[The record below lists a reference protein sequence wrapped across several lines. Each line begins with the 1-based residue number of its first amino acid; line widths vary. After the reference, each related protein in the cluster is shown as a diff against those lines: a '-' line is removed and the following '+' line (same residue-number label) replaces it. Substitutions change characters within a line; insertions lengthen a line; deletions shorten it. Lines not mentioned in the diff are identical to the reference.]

1 MNSRKE
7 VANGNV
13 EKKSKLSRSMDPRF
27 SRSKSFLEIHFLE
40 IRYSTI
46 QLVYNW
52 SSNSRFLLGCHVCLS
67 NKTDWELL
75 LAGSLIPLVSCAL
88 LLSNHT
94 GLLLRFIYVAHLPS
108 NANLARQP
116 RPNCLAAPPAS
127 AQCGQ
132 PAKQPRLTQ
141 ILQDIT
147 VKATCVSK
155 KK

>member
-7 VANGNV
+7 TSSGNV
-13 EKKSKLSRSMDPRF
+13 GKRIQSFIKTTENQPF

-52 SSNSRFLLGCHVCLS
+52 SCNFRFLLGCHVCLS

-94 GLLLRFIYVAHLPS
+94 GLLLTFIYVAHLPS
-108 NANLARQP
+108 NANLASQP
-116 RPNCLAAPPAS
+116 RPCCLAA
-127 AQCGQ
+127 
-132 PAKQPRLTQ
+132 
-141 ILQDIT
+141 
-147 VKATCVSK
+147 
-155 KK
+155 